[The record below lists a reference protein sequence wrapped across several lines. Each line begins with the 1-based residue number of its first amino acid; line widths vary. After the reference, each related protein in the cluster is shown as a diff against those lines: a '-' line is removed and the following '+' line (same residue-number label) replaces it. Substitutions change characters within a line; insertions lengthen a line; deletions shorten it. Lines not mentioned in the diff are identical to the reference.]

1 MNTEEKRERTTW
13 LQGPP
18 EKCAPIPQP
27 KGSPWRLVL
36 LGAPGVGKGTQA
48 ELLSRK
54 LGACHL
60 STGDVF
66 RAAKNRSGQEQTPA
80 LAAALESM
88 RSGALVPDNIVSE
101 VVRERID
108 CIRCPGGF
116 ILDGFPRT
124 LTQADLLQQL
134 LEGEGLAL
142 DAVVNYQLPQ
152 AEIVTRLSGRR
163 TCERCKAI
171 FHVLTK
177 PSRAEGKCDQCG
189 GELYQR
195 DDDRPESIQVRLE
208 AYERSTAPL
217 IRFYDDLGLLNSID
231 ATGSPEK
238 IFSRT
243 VAALTPRVQS
253 STASRMR

>member
-1 MNTEEKRERTTW
+1 MNTQEKRDRTTW

-18 EKCAPIPQP
+18 DKCAPIPQP
-27 KGSPWRLVL
+27 EGLPWRLVL
-36 LGAPGVGKGTQA
+36 LGPPGVGKGTQA
-48 ELLSRK
+48 KLLSRK

-66 RAAKNRSGQEQTPA
+66 RAARTGENLTPA

-88 RSGALVPDNIVSE
+88 RHGALVADSIVSE
-101 VVRERID
+101 IVRERID

-124 LTQADLLQQL
+124 LAQAGLLQEL
-134 LEGEGLAL
+134 MKEEGLAL
-142 DAVVNYQLPQ
+142 HAVINYEVPT

-189 GELYQR
+189 GKLYQR
-195 DDDRPESIQVRLE
+195 DDDLPASIEVRLE

-217 IRFYDDLGLLNSID
+217 IRFYDGFGLLKPID
-231 ATGSPEK
+231 ATGSPEE
-238 IFSRT
+238 IYSRT
-243 VAALTPRVQS
+243 MSALTPRTQNK
-253 STASRMR
+253 TASQMR